1 MKTSS
6 LVALTVS
13 GLAAAGAA
21 HAQSSVNLYGLLDA
35 GIESVSNV
43 QSVGRLTRMPSNT
56 ATIPSRVGMRG
67 REDLGGGLGAI
78 FTLEMGLAPDTGAS
92 GQGGRLFGRQALVGL
107 SGNWG
112 AVTLGRQYTMTFWSL
127 LDSDRVGPTVYGL
140 GALDAYIPNARADNS
155 IAYKGTFSNLTVG
168 ATYSLGRDAVN
179 AGPSPAGT
187 NCAGE
192 SGADSKACREW
203 SAMVKYDTKAWGA
216 AVAYDRINGRTVGA
230 APDAVFGGLTNS
242 SLSDAR
248 LMVNGYVNIAAV
260 KIGGGVIH
268 RKNEGTVTTRST
280 SDLWY
285 LGASYPV
292 TPALTLDGHVAKLA
306 YKDAD
311 NFDSTIVTLKTM
323 YNLSKRTAVYA
334 QIGTIRNDSLT
345 RVSVSSGAPGSNPAL
360 GGSQTGTMVGVRHT
374 F

>member
-67 REDLGGGLGAI
+67 REDLGGGQGAI

-92 GQGGRLFGRQALVGL
+92 GQGGRLFGRQALVGVA
-107 SGNWG
+107 GNWG
-112 AVTLGRQYTMTFWSL
+112 ALTLGRQYTMTFWSL
-127 LDSDRVGPTVYGL
+127 LDSDIVGPTVYGL
-140 GALDAYIPNARADNS
+140 GALDSYIPNARADNS
-155 IAYKGTFSNLTVG
+155 IAYKGKFSDLTVG
-168 ATYSLGRDAVN
+168 ATYSFGRDAVN

-192 SGADSKACREW
+192 NGADAKACREW
-203 SAMVKYDTKAWGA
+203 SAMVKYDTKVWGA
-216 AVAYDRINGRTVGA
+216 AVAYDRINGRTVVGT
-230 APDAVFGGLTNS
+230 DRVFGGLTNS

-268 RKNEGTVTTRST
+268 RKTAGILPTPPK

-292 TPALTLDGHVAKLA
+292 TPALTLDGHVAKLV

-311 NFDSTIVTLKTM
+311 NFDSTIVTVKAM

-334 QIGTIRNDSLT
+334 QIGTIRNGSRT
-345 RVSVSSGAPGSNPAL
+345 NVSVSSGAPGSNPGM

>member
-6 LVALTVS
+6 LVALAVS

-43 QSVGRLTRMPSNT
+43 ASVGRLTRMPSNT

-112 AVTLGRQYTMTFWSL
+112 ALTLGRQYTMTFWSL
-127 LDSDRVGPTVYGL
+127 LDSDLVGPTVYGL

-155 IAYKGTFSNLTVG
+155 IAYKGKFSDLTVG

-230 APDAVFGGLTNS
+230 APDAVFGGLTSS

-268 RKNEGTVTTRST
+268 RKNEGTVRTPPK

-285 LGASYPV
+285 LGASYPL
-292 TPALTLDGHVAKLA
+292 TPAWTLDGHVARLV

-311 NFDSTIVTLKTM
+311 NFDSTIVTVKTM

-334 QIGTIRNDSLT
+334 QIGTIRNDSRT
-345 RVSVSSGAPGSNPAL
+345 NVSVSSGAPGSNPAM